1 MNSLIDQKVMKATVT
16 DISWER
22 IFVTVRIR
30 LEGDA
35 ANRDDLIFYGV
46 DTLTGQAHICFKVIK
61 KEGNEVSLY
70 LNVTNNGE
78 NRCVP
83 FGCYAILVCS
93 KDEILAEC
101 QWDLKLVP
109 DLLALSR
116 DFLYSAQNNV
126 FAVTFITDE
135 DAEAEALPFRMHV
148 INAKRAGEDF
158 PSSPKASGYFKP
170 IMFITRCLLGH
181 KPIIRRIY
189 AFYSFLYK
197 KKADKTVLFMTE
209 QSKKIAS
216 NLKAVSDRM
225 IERGLDKEYRIL
237 YSARTASAES
247 QGIKSWIHL
256 VKLLAQADHVF
267 IDDHAPVF
275 DWLKLRKETEVV
287 QLWHAG
293 AGFKS
298 SGYSRWGHYGCPKP
312 QSCHRQYKYGIAGS
326 KNIAPFFSEVWGL
339 NDEQVL
345 PTGMPRMD
353 EYLDETH
360 KQQKIEE
367 LHKKYPATVGKKVI
381 LFAPTYRGR
390 NKKSAYYPYELL
402 DFDRLYELCGDEYI
416 LFFKAHPWTNNKLK
430 IEKKYQDKFF
440 DLKNYPNIN
449 DLFYIVDLLITDYS
463 SNIFEYSLMRKPMIF
478 FAFDK
483 TEYSLSRG
491 FHRDYDLSAPGK
503 VCETFEELAEAI
515 EKKDFEY
522 EKVEQYI
529 EHHFDYIDSG
539 ASDRVIDWIL
549 LGKMPQEIKDEIEA
563 RKRQNEVMNQ
573 LDFTDMYHVGLE
585 EEDE

>member
-93 KDEILAEC
+93 KNEILAEC

-367 LHKKYPATVGKKVI
+367 LHKKYPATVGKKII

-573 LDFTDMYHVGLE
+573 LDFTEMYHVGLE

>member
-1 MNSLIDQKVMKATVT
+1 M
-16 DISWER
+16 
-22 IFVTVRIR
+22 
-30 LEGDA
+30 
-35 ANRDDLIFYGV
+35 YGCRKPESY
-46 DTLTGQAHICFKVIK
+46 Q
-61 KEGNEVSLY
+61 SLY
-70 LNVTNNGE
+70 E
-78 NRCVP
+78 
-83 FGCYAILVCS
+83 
-93 KDEILAEC
+93 
-101 QWDLKLVP
+101 
-109 DLLALSR
+109 
-116 DFLYSAQNNV
+116 
-126 FAVTFITDE
+126 
-135 DAEAEALPFRMHV
+135 
-148 INAKRAGEDF
+148 
-158 PSSPKASGYFKP
+158 
-170 IMFITRCLLGH
+170 
-181 KPIIRRIY
+181 
-189 AFYSFLYK
+189 
-197 KKADKTVLFMTE
+197 
-209 QSKKIAS
+209 
-216 NLKAVSDRM
+216 
-225 IERGLDKEYRIL
+225 
-237 YSARTASAES
+237 
-247 QGIKSWIHL
+247 
-256 VKLLAQADHVF
+256 
-267 IDDHAPVF
+267 
-275 DWLKLRKETEVV
+275 
-287 QLWHAG
+287 
-293 AGFKS
+293 
-298 SGYSRWGHYGCPKP
+298 
-312 QSCHRQYKYGIAGS
+312 YGIGGT

-573 LDFTDMYHVGLE
+573 LDFKEMYHVGME
-585 EEDE
+585 EEDEEEK

>member
-402 DFDRLYELCGDEYI
+402 DFDRLYDLCGDEYI

-573 LDFTDMYHVGLE
+573 LDFTEMYHVGLE